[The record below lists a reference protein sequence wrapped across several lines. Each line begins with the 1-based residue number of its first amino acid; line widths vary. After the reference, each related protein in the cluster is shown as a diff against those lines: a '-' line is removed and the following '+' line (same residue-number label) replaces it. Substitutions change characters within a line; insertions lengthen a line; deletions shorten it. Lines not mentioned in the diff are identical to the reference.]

1 MTPTRSALKV
11 SRGKQQRRGKKGGG
25 GVGVEGT
32 ITLPW
37 KVRVGVDGWDWLERE
52 IEIEIEKERT
62 RCKHYWHGLGKN
74 AVRVAKSGLVKVG
87 RQYVRSVEGLIT
99 LPWKVRVGVDGWDW
113 LEKEIEIEIE
123 KERRR
128 C

>member
-1 MTPTRSALKV
+1 
-11 SRGKQQRRGKKGGG
+11 
-25 GVGVEGT
+25 VEGT

-74 AVRVAKSGLVKVG
+74 AVWVAEKVRLKWAG
-87 RQYVRSVEGLIT
+87 EWFEVWRRCSRLLRFMCGKKKNYAHRQGNPLPTLIKEKEPLWYGYLKTPPPKLIT
-99 LPWKVRVGVDGWDW
+99 LVSM
-113 LEKEIEIEIE
+113 
-123 KERRR
+123 
-128 C
+128 